1 MLSLVSYGVGTILG
15 IVLIGGLIV
24 LFIHDVTQ
32 KKHTVLRNF
41 PVIGR
46 LRFFFENLGEY
57 FRQYFF
63 AGDRAELPFNRAP
76 REFVYRLA
84 NNGGSIIGFGSTND
98 LREPGSIIFVNHP
111 FPVLEE
117 DRLPTPALMIGE
129 GYSRFPLEGR
139 SIVNISGMSFGA
151 STCVSCRRRTGASRS
166 ACSTPIP

>member
-1 MLSLVSYGVGTILG
+1 MEGMLSVVSYGLGTVI
-15 IVLIGGLIV
+15 GLIA
-24 LFIHDVTQ
+24 LAALAILIIHDVTQ

-63 AGDRAELPFNRAP
+63 AGDRDEMPFNRAT
-76 REFVYRLA
+76 RGWIYRSA
-84 NNGGSIIGFGSTND
+84 KNEGGLIGFGSTND

-117 DRLPTPALMIGE
+117 DRLPTPSIMIGD
-129 GYSRFPLEGR
+129 GY
-139 SIVNISGMSFGA
+139 
-151 STCVSCRRRTGASRS
+151 C
-166 ACSTPIP
+166 